1 MLFNVEKQ
9 SLLKAISYAYSIIEK
24 KSSISVLSYVL
35 LEANDETLVIKST
48 DLDNSIIIKMDADV
62 KVGGSVLIVAQ
73 TCYDILRKISDG
85 IITFESL
92 ENYIVVTS
100 KEVKFTLNTLSPEEF
115 PEIAYLK
122 ESRKFSIKSDVLKKL
137 LNMTYFAMSQDE
149 SRYNLNGVLLHSES
163 SKISAVATDVHRLS
177 LVTEDCE
184 SVSENLHFILSRKTV
199 NECRKMLDS
208 VEGDVDVFFNDVY
221 VSFNFGSMIF
231 ISRLVDG
238 NFPEYQHIIPK
249 ELNMHNFTI
258 AKKSL
263 MDALSRVSIIVDE
276 KSPVVRMVIKTGAI
290 EINVAN
296 TAKGNAEEKIL
307 VDYAGD
313 EETLGFNPRYIMDI
327 LTNVDSEELVVFF
340 KDSLSAT
347 ILKAKDDDTMIFMVM
362 PMLVN

>member
-24 KSSISVLSYVL
+24 KSSISVLSYIL
-35 LEANDETLVIKST
+35 LEATDETLVIKST
-48 DLDNSIIIKMDADV
+48 DLDNSIMIKIDADV
-62 KVGGSVLIVAQ
+62 KVNGSVLIVGQ
-73 TCYDILRKISDG
+73 TCYDILRKIGDG
-85 IITFESL
+85 VITFESL
-92 ENYIVVTS
+92 ENYVVVTS

-122 ESRKFSIKSDVLKKL
+122 ESRKFSIKSSILKKL
-137 LNMTYFAMSQDE
+137 LDMTYFSMSQDE
-149 SRYNLNGVLLHSES
+149 SRYNLNGVLLHAEEG
-163 SKISAVATDVHRLS
+163 KISAVATDVHRLS

-184 SVSENLHFILSRKTV
+184 NIPENLHFILSRKTV
-199 NECRKMLDS
+199 NETRKILDDLDC
-208 VEGDVDVFFNDVY
+208 DVDVFFNDVY
-221 VSFNFGSMIF
+221 VSFNFGAMIF

-249 ELNMHNFTI
+249 ELNMHNFAI
-258 AKKSL
+258 SKKTL
-263 MDALSRVSIIVDE
+263 MESLSRVSIIVDE
-276 KSPVVRMVIKTGAI
+276 KSPVVRTVISTGKV

-296 TAKGNAEEKIL
+296 NAKGNAEEKIL
-307 VDYAGD
+307 IDYAGD

-327 LTNVDSEELVVFF
+327 LTNIPSDELTIYF

-347 ILKAKDDDTMIFMVM
+347 IIKAKGDDAMTFMVM